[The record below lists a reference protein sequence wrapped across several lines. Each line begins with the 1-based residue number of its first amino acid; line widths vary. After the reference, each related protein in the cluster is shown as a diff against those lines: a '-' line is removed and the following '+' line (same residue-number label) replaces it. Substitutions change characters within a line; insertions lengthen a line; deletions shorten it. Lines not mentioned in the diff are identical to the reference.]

1 MGKNLFG
8 SIVSYVAPSSNYRG
22 ESEANRT
29 IIQKISKGGKE
40 FAVISPESI
49 RNALRE
55 VIAAKGLECNR
66 TRLHDEEQLAVEFKD
81 FPNAEKYADDFF
93 FGYMVADSKTMKPH
107 GRPAKRDSV
116 LRMNMAVA
124 LSPYKFDT
132 TFHQSPKNAGSS
144 PWKNTDNSQLLH
156 KEVTC
161 TAFQF
166 PFALSIDECL
176 RNPNGSKW
184 TAVLMESIGE
194 LASVAGGH
202 ARSFFEM
209 SPRSIVLRMTPSLVA
224 GFNTYGFD
232 ETGDFK
238 ELARINQ
245 NDLPGKEFWIGG
257 ELVRNF
263 SDSEKARLTAE
274 GCHLFD
280 NPQQCLKSVADE
292 TLKAGVR

>member
-1 MGKNLFG
+1 
-8 SIVSYVAPSSNYRG
+8 
-22 ESEANRT
+22 
-29 IIQKISKGGKE
+29 
-40 FAVISPESI
+40 
-49 RNALRE
+49 
-55 VIAAKGLECNR
+55 
-66 TRLHDEEQLAVEFKD
+66 
-81 FPNAEKYADDFF
+81 
-93 FGYMVADSKTMKPH
+93 
-107 GRPAKRDSV
+107 
-116 LRMNMAVA
+116 
-124 LSPYKFDT
+124 
-132 TFHQSPKNAGSS
+132 
-144 PWKNTDNSQLLH
+144 
-156 KEVTC
+156 
-161 TAFQF
+161 
-166 PFALSIDECL
+166 
-176 RNPNGSKW
+176 
-184 TAVLMESIGE
+184 MESIGE